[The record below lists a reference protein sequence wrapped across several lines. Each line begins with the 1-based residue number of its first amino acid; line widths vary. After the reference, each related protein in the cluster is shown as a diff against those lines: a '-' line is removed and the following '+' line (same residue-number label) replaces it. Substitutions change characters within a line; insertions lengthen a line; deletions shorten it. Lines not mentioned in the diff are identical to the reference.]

1 MLVLGGARGQAEQGG
16 DVHVDGRIVAGVIA
30 PDGQRP
36 VEPGL
41 LNDQAERVGAA
52 RRFGLD
58 DLEPRRSGGLGAKQ
72 QRQQQAPK
80 RREPR
85 PHRAPTTQAILHRHG
100 PPGLCRKRVFL
111 YRTDHISRREQGSTF
126 ASPKKPTM
134 LQVPKSLIHGARI
147 GMQTYVLIAPT
158 LPPKHRHIPMCR
170 ASAKPVMIRA
180 TVSMAS
186 MVIWIVNC
194 LVQSSEFWPDPVSTG
209 RFLGLA

>member
-1 MLVLGGARGQAEQGG
+1 
-16 DVHVDGRIVAGVIA
+16 
-30 PDGQRP
+30 
-36 VEPGL
+36 
-41 LNDQAERVGAA
+41 
-52 RRFGLD
+52 
-58 DLEPRRSGGLGAKQ
+58 
-72 QRQQQAPK
+72 
-80 RREPR
+80 
-85 PHRAPTTQAILHRHG
+85 
-100 PPGLCRKRVFL
+100 
-111 YRTDHISRREQGSTF
+111 
-126 ASPKKPTM
+126 M

-170 ASAKPVMIRA
+170 ASAKPVMIRS